1 MDSTIN
7 TVNYFIAGY
16 VVIFGSI
23 LFYILSLIIRWNN
36 LKKDLDVLSEHEL
49 ETRRD

>member
-1 MDSTIN
+1 MESTIN

-23 LFYILSLIIRWNN
+23 IGYVISLIVRWKN
-36 LKKDLDVLSEHEL
+36 VSEEHEIL
-49 ETRRD
+49 KESIEIE

>member
-16 VVIFGSI
+16 VIIFGSI
-23 LFYILSLIIRWNN
+23 IGYVVSLIIRWKN
-36 LKKDLDVLSEHEL
+36 LKEEESILLDASRE
-49 ETRRD
+49 

>member
-1 MDSTIN
+1 MESTIN

-23 LFYILSLIIRWNN
+23 IGYVISLYIRWKNLKQEQEILSEAE
-36 LKKDLDVLSEHEL
+36 D
-49 ETRRD
+49 